1 MQLGF
6 DMDFADPVTGG
17 AVPWA
22 QPTPVLLQA
31 ISRASWKVVDVE
43 TTELNVASPPL
54 EFSGKDLRR
63 GVNPKPRLR
72 VVSVLYPTPRGLDT
86 VSFDLDQHS
95 PSQGRAICAAVLSGV
110 FFAHN
115 AGFDAFWARL
125 LARTT
130 LPRKILDSMLIAR
143 ALLPEQPLILAA
155 MANDEEED
163 ADFRAEAIAAF
174 EGKRSGWSLADLCM
188 TQLRKIL
195 DKDMQGPRNWA
206 EPFLTQK
213 AYDYATGDVVNTYWL
228 LFKLFGMREG
238 DDLLEAYEAI
248 AERTPTLRL
257 VEPQVL
263 DVVLMR
269 ETGMPWSGEG
279 AEAYVASQ
287 AIRVAEFADVMLQLE
302 PTFEPF
308 MAVLKDPN
316 GGVTEDLKNALGE
329 AFRRRGLILET
340 TEKTAQPKIGEK
352 DLRKANATNVKEA
365 KPLFD
370 AWTSLARA
378 KKAAAM
384 AHDFTGYAK
393 RSGTGRIHSNIG
405 HGPVTGRLSSSEP
418 NVQQAPKD
426 QGFRNAVAA
435 GPGKKAAAVDYSALD
450 MRVAAALAIRAQR
463 QIHEVFEGTRKVAP
477 DVLLAVRR
485 VYKGEY
491 TLAQTVR
498 IEADAEKAFS
508 EWKLQ
513 REELTR
519 EQDARKSYWDKWR
532 KLARTYLIARFQR
545 CLAYVRNRA
554 REAGTPEWGSLR
566 DAFCIP
572 GMDIHTWT
580 ALGMNGED
588 PKALFGGKSNEEVV
602 KELKTAKARLGSK
615 RQGGKV
621 ANLSLTY
628 AMKELG
634 FQDSAA
640 RIHNIHWT
648 IEEST
653 VVRGQWLATY
663 VEVDLWHAWTELN
676 PSVSQYA
683 KDGFVF
689 VPDPEKGM
697 RFVKKPVFAAIT
709 LGGRLIYAL
718 GLNAGLAFEDQST
731 GADILGTV
739 MDTLRRNHPKIF
751 FSMVNQVH
759 DECVFVF
766 DEKDVEEYT
775 KITVDVMVGA
785 AEKFL
790 GLYGVKA
797 EVSPA
802 IGDVWL
808 KD

>member
-22 QPTPVLLQA
+22 VPTPALLQA
-31 ISRASWKVVDVE
+31 ISRAAWKVVDVE
-43 TTELNVASPPL
+43 TTELNFASVPL
-54 EFSGKDLRR
+54 DCSGKDLRR
-63 GVNPKPRLR
+63 GINNKPRLR
-72 VVSVLYPTPRGLDT
+72 IVSVLYPTRKGVET
-86 VSFDLDQHS
+86 VSFDLDQHG
-95 PSQGRAICAAVLSGV
+95 PAKGLAICAAVLSGV

-115 AGFDAFWARL
+115 AGFDAFWTRL
-125 LARTT
+125 LSKTM
-130 LPRKILDSMLIAR
+130 PKKVLDSMLIAR
-143 ALLPEQPLILAA
+143 VLIPQQPLLLAQ
-155 MANDEEED
+155 MANDENED
-163 ADFRAEAIAAF
+163 ADFRTEAIGAF

-195 DKDMQGPRNWA
+195 DKDMQGPRNWM

-213 AYDYATGDVVNTYWL
+213 AYDYATGDVINTYAL
-228 LFKLFGMREG
+228 LFKLFGMSEG

-248 AERTPTLRL
+248 AAKTPSLRL

-269 ETGMPWSGEG
+269 ETGMPWSADG
-279 AEAYVASQ
+279 ALAYVASQ
-287 AIRVAEFADVMLQLE
+287 AIVVAGFAEAMLQLE
-302 PTFEPF
+302 PTFSPF
-308 MAVLKDPN
+308 MGILKDPN
-316 GGVTEDLKNALGE
+316 GGVTADLKNALGE

-370 AWTSLARA
+370 AWTKLARA
-378 KKAAAM
+378 KKAASM
-384 AHDFTGYAK
+384 AHDFTGFSK

-435 GPGKKAAAVDYSALD
+435 GPGEKVAAVDYGALD

-463 QIHEVFEGTRKVAP
+463 QIHQVFEGNHKVQP

-491 TLAQTVR
+491 ALAQTVR
-498 IEADAEKAFS
+498 IEADAEKLFS

-519 EQDARKSYWDKWR
+519 EQDGRKSYWDKWR
-532 KLARTYLIARFQR
+532 KLARTYLVARFQR
-545 CLAYVRNRA
+545 CLAYVRERA
-554 REAGTPEWGSLR
+554 RAAGTPEWGSLR
-566 DAFCIP
+566 DAFDIP

-580 ALGMNGED
+580 ALSMNGED
-588 PKALFGGKSNEEVV
+588 PKVLFGGKSNEEVA
-602 KELKTAKARLGSK
+602 KGLEQAKARLGDK
-615 RQGGKV
+615 RKAGKV
-621 ANLSLTY
+621 SNLSLTY

-640 RIHNIHWT
+640 KIHDIHWT

-653 VVRGQWLATY
+653 VVRSQWLATY
-663 VEVDLWHAWTELN
+663 VEIDLWHAWTELN
-676 PSVSQYA
+676 PSVTEFT

-718 GLNAGLAFEDQST
+718 GLNAGLAYEDQST

-739 MDTLRRNHPKIF
+739 MDTLRQKYPKIF

-766 DEKDVEEYT
+766 SVQDVEEYT
-775 KITVDVMVGA
+775 KIAAHVMVSS
-785 AEKFL
+785 AELFL
-790 GLYGVKA
+790 EPYGVKA
-797 EVSPA
+797 EVSPT
-802 IGDVWL
+802 IGAVWI